1 MNHLPLIIEVFIQ
14 NLLSWMT
21 WTAHIRELLFLH
33 LQEGFIATTVWN
45 NIPHLEDII
54 LERIT
59 SQANC
64 QLKWV
69 KSWTSVMK
77 KGMIMKRYQRNPLL
91 LLLLHQ
97 SIQATQTCLRFR
109 LQSDSFLCSPRDT
122 DYRGIEEGMSC
133 LTVSLDDEGRKTLI
147 VSGIRLTLFLVSVS
161 SGDSIAFLLLFL
173 FYIIL
178 SKNCILSLQSLS
190 WHVSDPLDNKWCFIS
205 QYQLFSLFPDNTVA
219 LIAC

>member
-14 NLLSWMT
+14 NLLSWMI

-178 SKNCILSLQSLS
+178 SKNCIFSLQSLFLTCLWS
-190 WHVSDPLDNKWCFIS
+190 PGQQVMFHLTIS
-205 QYQLFSLFPDNTVA
+205 AFLSLPW
-219 LIAC
+219 